1 MLRYMP
7 PAIQRWLTILLPPIA
22 LLTCCMVMVPRH
34 NRMQKAQRDIK
45 STQASIND
53 YLGKLRAI
61 SDLPKDPRVASL
73 PATKQEQTDFLR
85 GLSVLCARTGNR
97 LLNVNALSAPPPAPP
112 PPAGAPAPVAPPAG
126 SLPPDVLEI
135 KSTVIFEGS
144 FQSLRALLASLQ
156 QSNRLVSLSDCRVGA
171 GPGGF
176 PNLQTTLSISRYV
189 DIPLPPTPAGGPT
202 APQPGAPAPIAPGGA
217 PVKAG

>member
-7 PAIQRWLTILLPPIA
+7 PAVQRWLTILLPPLA

-34 NRMQKAQRDIK
+34 NRMRKAEKDIK
-45 STQASIND
+45 ATQASIND
-53 YLGKLRAI
+53 YLTKLKAI

-85 GLSVLCARTGNR
+85 GLSGLCVHTGNR
-97 LLNVNALSAPPPAPP
+97 LLNVNALSAPPPP
-112 PPAGAPAPVAPPAG
+112 PPAPAGTPAPAAPPEG

-156 QSNRLVSLSDCRVGA
+156 QSNRLVSLTDCRVGA

-176 PNLQTTLSISRYV
+176 PNLQTTLSVSRYV
-189 DIPLPPTPAGGPT
+189 DVPLPPPAPGPA
-202 APQPGAPAPIAPGGA
+202 APQPAGQPP
-217 PVKAG
+217 KAG